1 MALRRIMKELKQ
13 MESDPPNQ
21 CSAGPLAED
30 LYDWTGTIMGP
41 TDSPYA
47 GGVFYLDIKFPVDY
61 PFKPPKIIMTNRIYH
76 CNVNSNGAIGLDLLR
91 ASWSPA
97 LSISKVLGAVAALLA
112 NPNLDPSAVL
122 VPEIAEAYQKD
133 QAEHAATAKK
143 WTQKYA

>member
-1 MALRRIMKELKQ
+1 VI
-13 MESDPPNQ
+13 
-21 CSAGPLAED
+21 
-30 LYDWTGTIMGP
+30 I
-41 TDSPYA
+41 
-47 GGVFYLDIKFPVDY
+47 VIIIVDIF
-61 PFKPPKIIMTNRIYH
+61 FLFFSWLIISGANVPRIYH